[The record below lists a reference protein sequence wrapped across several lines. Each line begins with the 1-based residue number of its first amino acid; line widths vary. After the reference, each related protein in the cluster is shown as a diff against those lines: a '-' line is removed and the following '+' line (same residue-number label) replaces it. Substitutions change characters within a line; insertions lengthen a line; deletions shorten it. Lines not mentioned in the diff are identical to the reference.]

1 MSYILTKVAVTVYAG
16 GVVFK
21 DVFDIDFVT
30 LIIKLLVKKN
40 ATPYGVA
47 LIDNVD

>member
-1 MSYILTKVAVTVYAG
+1 MNSDMV
-16 GVVFK
+16 
-21 DVFDIDFVT
+21 FVT
-30 LIIKLLVKKN
+30 LIIKLLVKKH

>member
-1 MSYILTKVAVTVYAG
+1 MKTMNS
-16 GVVFK
+16 
-21 DVFDIDFVT
+21 DIVFVT

-40 ATPYGVA
+40 ATPYGIA